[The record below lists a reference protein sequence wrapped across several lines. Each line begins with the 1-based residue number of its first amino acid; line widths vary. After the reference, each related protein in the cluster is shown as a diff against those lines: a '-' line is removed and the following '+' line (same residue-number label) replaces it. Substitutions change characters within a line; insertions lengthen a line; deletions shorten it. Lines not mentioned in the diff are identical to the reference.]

1 MAQHNPGPQYQQW
14 GPGRPQQPMPSAPP
28 PKKPGAGKIIGF
40 GCLGAV
46 AFFVVIGVIGAAL
59 GAGGDESEGK
69 PPASSAPKQ
78 PGGGEGK
85 GGKDEEKPREE
96 PEEEAPAPIR
106 ITAETT
112 DFRPT
117 VLTDGEEHTSVLVT
131 VVNNGAEK
139 VDVNPLYFDVT
150 AADGS
155 KYDVEL
161 AADERQ
167 IDTVELARGEKVT
180 GTVTVE
186 GEIEPRTV
194 TFTNGLFG
202 DSVRADVG

>member
-1 MAQHNPGPQYQQW
+1 M
-14 GPGRPQQPMPSAPP
+14 
-28 PKKPGAGKIIGF
+28 
-40 GCLGAV
+40 
-46 AFFVVIGVIGAAL
+46 IGVIVAAL
-59 GAGGDESEGK
+59 GAGGDENAGK
-69 PPASSAPKQ
+69 PPASSAPKE
-78 PGGGEGK
+78 PGGEEGK
-85 GGKDEEKPREE
+85 GKGEEKPREE

-117 VLTDGEEHTSVLVT
+117 ILTNGEEHTSVLVT
-131 VVNNGAEK
+131 VVNNSAEK

-167 IDTVELARGEKVT
+167 IDTVELAKGEKVT
-180 GTVTVE
+180 GTVTVK
-186 GEIEPRTV
+186 GKIEPKTV